1 MIMQYIQLVIYT
13 TILVIITN
21 YLRFKGRTTFNKGVL
36 VVSSLVVVEM
46 EGLLFDF
53 TNTTWILA
61 VFIGI
66 SVICFQIVGGLVST
80 FVSCLILYTQIGES
94 DLTVLFSYLLFAALV
109 YLLARWVISTQQE
122 SDNWLSKLTENAK
135 QLNVFKE
142 VSFSMQQTLN
152 LQKLLKTILTSVTA
166 GYGLGFNR
174 AIILLIDENG
184 SKLSGIMGTGPMTAE
199 EGYITWNRI
208 TKSKYTLMDLIENKE
223 GQESIDLLLNDRV
236 KRLEIPLDEP
246 NFLYRT
252 LESETPLHIKGIDE
266 NDKALMVFAQQF
278 NMSELAVFP
287 LISQGT
293 KVGIL
298 IVDNPVNRKPITATA
313 IDSVIPL
320 ANQAAIAIQHTRLY
334 SKIEDMALKD
344 GLTALFNQRAFQTVL
359 EQHWTHRKQ
368 SPLSTILIDIDYFK
382 HFNDTNGH
390 LLGNQVLIQLA
401 DVIKSSIDNQDLAFR
416 FGGEEFVV
424 LLPSTSKEA
433 AVQVAERIRMN
444 VENTS
449 FPCGEKQPAGRLTIS
464 LGVASTEE
472 MQSSIAFDLVD
483 IADRALYRAKEA
495 GKNKVVC

>member
-1 MIMQYIQLVIYT
+1 MIMQYIQLVMYT
-13 TILVIITN
+13 IILVIITN
-21 YLRFKGRTTFNKGVL
+21 YLRFKGKAAFNKGLL
-36 VVSSLVVVEM
+36 VVSSLALVEI

-53 TNTTWILA
+53 TNTTMILA

-66 SVICFQIVGGLVST
+66 SVICFQIPGGLVST
-80 FVSCLILYTQIGES
+80 VVSWLILYAQIGES
-94 DLTVLFSYLLFAALV
+94 GLTALFSYLLFAALV
-109 YLLARWVISTQQE
+109 HLLARWITNTQKE
-122 SDNWLSKLTENAK
+122 SDNWLNKLTESAK

-142 VSFSMQQTLN
+142 VSVSMQQTLN

-184 SKLSGIMGTGPMTAE
+184 SKLRGIMGTGPMTAE
-199 EGYITWNRI
+199 EGYKTWNRI
-208 TKSKYTLMDLIENKE
+208 TKSKYTLMELIENKE
-223 GQESIDLLLNDRV
+223 IEESIDLLLNDRV
-236 KRLEIPLDEP
+236 KELEISLDEP
-246 NFLYRT
+246 NFLYRA
-252 LESETPLHIKGIDE
+252 LESETPLHIKGIDG
-266 NDKALMVFAQQF
+266 NDKALLLFAQQF

-287 LISQGT
+287 LISQRT

-298 IVDNPVNRKPITATA
+298 IVDNPVNQKPITATA

-359 EQHWTHRKQ
+359 EQYWPHRNQ

-401 DVIKSSIDNQDLAFR
+401 DVIKRSIDDQDMAFR

-424 LLPSTSKEA
+424 LLPSTSKDA
-433 AVQVAERIRMN
+433 AIQIAERIRMN
-444 VENTS
+444 VENTL

-464 LGVASTEE
+464 LGVASTEG
-472 MQSSIAFDLVD
+472 MQSSMAFDLVD
-483 IADRALYRAKEA
+483 TADRALYRAKEA
-495 GKNKVVC
+495 GKNKVVG

>member
-1 MIMQYIQLVIYT
+1 MIIQYIQLVIYSI
-13 TILVIITN
+13 ILVIITN
-21 YLRFKGRTTFNKGVL
+21 YLRFKGSDSFNKYLL
-36 VVSSLVVVEM
+36 VVSSLVLVGI
-46 EGLLFDF
+46 EGVLFDF
-53 TNTTWILA
+53 LNTKWILA
-61 VFIGI
+61 LFIGI
-66 SVICFQIVGGLVST
+66 SVLCFKALGGLVSS
-80 FVSCLILYTQIGES
+80 VISWLIIFLKTDES
-94 DLTVLFSYLLFAALV
+94 DLTVLFSYVLVGMLV
-109 YLLARWVISTQQE
+109 YLSTNLINNTQKE
-122 SDNWLSKLTENAK
+122 SDNWLDKLTENSK

-142 VSFSMQQTLN
+142 VSFSMQQTLD

-174 AIILLIDENG
+174 AIIMLIDENG

-199 EGYITWNRI
+199 EGYKTWDRI
-208 TKSKYTLMDLIENKE
+208 TKSKYTLMDLIENKVIE
-223 GQESIDLLLNDRV
+223 KSVDLLLNERV
-236 KRLEIPLDEP
+236 MKLGISLDEP

-252 LESETPLHIKGIDE
+252 LESESPLHIKGIDE
-266 NDKALMVFAQQF
+266 NDKALKLFAQQF
-278 NMSELAVFP
+278 SMSELAVFP

-298 IVDNPVNRKPITATA
+298 IVDNPVNKKPINAVA

-359 EQHWTHRKQ
+359 EQYWPHRKQ
-368 SPLSTILIDIDYFK
+368 SPLSVILLDIDFFK

-401 DVIKSSIDNQDLAFR
+401 DVIKCSIDDQDMAFR

-424 LLPSTSKEA
+424 LLPSTSKAA

-449 FPCGEKQPAGRLTIS
+449 FPCGEKQPTGRLTVS
-464 LGVASTEE
+464 LGVASSERL
-472 MQSSIAFDLVD
+472 QSSVAFDLVD
-483 IADRALYRAKEA
+483 IADQALYKAKET
-495 GKNKVVC
+495 GKNKVVF